1 MKELFDGLRVLAK
14 ALGATNYPKATAVIV
29 AILTG
34 IVCYKLLI
42 YLREEQPGDAVPRTT
57 ITNTTSGKQSPIM
70 PDNNGTVTITN
81 GSSNDKPK
89 GHRRPNESPRTA
101 IVCLFP
107 YLLFAQQTNN
117 STSGPCSP
125 IPSNN
130 QGVINIRC
138 SGFTQEQ
145 GAILGTLPGIMN
157 KILANQLDP
166 KVVMAKL
173 DEILANQKTTGS
185 CDRRNTIQDMEEIE

>member
-81 GSSNDKPK
+81 GSSQRQVQRGTAAQMNRPVLLSFAFFPTCCLPS
-89 GHRRPNESPRTA
+89 RRITA
-101 IVCLFP
+101 RLGLVVRYPLTIKVL
-107 YLLFAQQTNN
+107 
-117 STSGPCSP
+117 STFGALDSLKSRERSSVPC
-125 IPSNN
+125 
-130 QGVINIRC
+130 R
-138 SGFTQEQ
+138 E
-145 GAILGTLPGIMN
+145 L
-157 KILANQLDP
+157 
-166 KVVMAKL
+166 
-173 DEILANQKTTGS
+173 
-185 CDRRNTIQDMEEIE
+185 